1 MGPGPLAAAVGWCLL
16 ALLHRCFADSAEQLA
31 HCGQSGAASVH
42 VLTSALQVDWCL
54 GLLCGTPSVE
64 PHTAEPETGGGMWEL
79 SSSKV
84 RL

>member
-54 GLLCGTPSVE
+54 GLL
-64 PHTAEPETGGGMWEL
+64 
-79 SSSKV
+79 
-84 RL
+84 